1 MKPLLLLLA
10 FQTAS
15 VAFVVRPDVLV
26 RNHQVQEKPCA
37 SSAIMETTMPPM
49 VASCCSSR
57 PTLLFVL
64 HASSSSSS
72 DASSKKENKN
82 FLTKAI
88 NKISSLWQKKKKDD
102 DDDDVA
108 ILSRHDEGVQLANE
122 MREALVPWP
131 LRDVESLTRTIG
143 RGLAGEERKAKPL
156 LREATSL
163 IKGDDDVCQA
173 LGEPIKFGHI
183 VSQSSET
190 TVSMIDNKRTKV
202 QRIVDTFEV
211 EGSKENGIA
220 ILAAD
225 KYARGHI
232 QKLRVNVKGIHYD
245 IDVE

>member
-26 RNHQVQEKPCA
+26 RQVQEKPCA
-37 SSAIMETTMPPM
+37 SSAIGGVGTI
-49 VASCCSSR
+49 VACSTR
-57 PTLLFVL
+57 PTLFAL
-64 HASSSSSS
+64 HASAGGESSSSH
-72 DASSKKENKN
+72 DAPKKEKKN
-82 FLTKAI
+82 FLTKTLD
-88 NKISSLWQKKKKDD
+88 KIGSFWQKKKKDD
-102 DDDDVA
+102 DDDSVA

-131 LRDVESLTRTIG
+131 LRDVESLTRTIS
-143 RGLAGEERKAKPL
+143 RGQAREERKAKPL
-156 LREATSL
+156 LREAQSL

-173 LGEPIKFGHI
+173 LGQPIKLGRI

-190 TVSMIDNKRTKV
+190 TVSVIDNKKTKV

-211 EGSKENGIA
+211 KGSKQNGIA

-245 IDVE
+245 IDV